1 MPSESQSKKLLIK
14 RTLELWTKKGNYA
27 LLGEDFFWLSTQST
41 YNYWKENLA
50 LPENEIIKENREFET
65 AAASDINR

>member
-1 MPSESQSKKLLIK
+1 M
-14 RTLELWTKKGNYA
+14 WTKKGNYA

-50 LPENEIIKENREFET
+50 LPENEIIKENRESET

>member
-27 LLGEDFFWLSTQST
+27 LLGEFFRLSTQST
-41 YNYWKENLA
+41 YNSWKENLA
-50 LPENEIIKENREFET
+50 LPENEIIKENREYET
-65 AAASDINR
+65 AAASYINR